1 MDRDFFEGNNVNKNS
16 KLRSTILLIVIATAQ
31 LLTGIGVAE
40 SAETTAGDDQ
50 GTGDINTGPPSVM
63 QSGTISR
70 NGVNVDFTLT
80 PVEGGTAAQPLKAGD
95 LAEIAFRIT
104 SADSGEPLRSAY
116 PGVWVD
122 IAKAWQA
129 KDRSPAQCEDRVS
142 LYLQGLVG
150 IRPQIDLNSY
160 YVMVLNRD
168 PSISVIDPVVGI
180 SGITSLY
187 TTIQLERPGADWAK
201 DELEQWMY
209 VSMPAAGKI
218 AVVDLDTF
226 KVEMNISVGD
236 KPTRVALQPDERYL
250 WIGNNATDGSDGGV
264 TVVDTVERKVV
275 ATIPTG
281 AGHHEI
287 AFSPDDRYAFVS
299 NRDAGTVSIID
310 VQRLERVRDIDTGG
324 VPLALAASPAS
335 GSVYVVDGESGT
347 ITVIDSRSL
356 DLSTRIETKAGLGP
370 LRFSEDGRWGVAVNP
385 SANEAYVIDAASGR
399 LAHTLPV
406 PGKPYKVSMSPSF
419 AYIRALDSERV
430 SMINLTQL
438 SREGELVVTN
448 FAAGS
453 TAPGK
458 AMDISIADSIVPAV
472 NEAAVLVVSPADATV
487 YYYMEGMNAPMGAFR
502 NYGHA
507 PRAVEVAN
515 RALKETEPGL
525 YTATVRVPASG
536 TFDVA
541 YLNESPRFMHCFSFE
556 ASPNPE
562 VQNAY
567 KPMDVD
573 FLMEKRRVSA
583 GNTKN
588 LRFRITDPRT
598 GQPRTD
604 VEDATV
610 LYYRAP
616 NFGRTTVPARHVG
629 DGIYEAELDFKQA
642 GAYYVFV
649 ESRSEKMK
657 YQDLDYLT
665 LMAVRNEG

>member
-1 MDRDFFEGNNVNKNS
+1 
-16 KLRSTILLIVIATAQ
+16 LIATVQ
-31 LLTGIGVAE
+31 ILTGLGTAE
-40 SAETTAGDDQ
+40 SAENSDA
-50 GTGDINTGPPSVM
+50 IRMGPDSNSVVSANGV
-63 QSGTISR
+63 QRATLVHD
-70 NGVNVDFTLT
+70 GVNVEFTLT
-80 PVEGGTAAQPLKAGD
+80 PSESSGASDPLKAGD

-104 SADSGEPLRSAY
+104 SADSGEPLRNAY

-122 IAKAWQA
+122 IARAWQA
-129 KDRSPAQCEDRVS
+129 KGRGPAQCEDRIS

-201 DELEQWMY
+201 NELEQWMY

-218 AVVDLDTF
+218 GIINLDTF
-226 KVEMNISVGD
+226 KVETTIAAGEN
-236 KPTRVALQPDERYL
+236 PTRVVLQPDERYL
-250 WIGNNATDGSDGGV
+250 WVGNNAQDGENSGV
-264 TVVDTVERKVV
+264 TVIDTTDRKVL
-275 ATIPTG
+275 ARIPTG
-281 AGHHEI
+281 SGHHEI
-287 AFSPDDRYAFVS
+287 AFSPNDRYAFVS
-299 NRDAGTVSIID
+299 NRDSGSVSVID
-310 VQRLERVRDIDTGG
+310 IQRLKKIRDIEIDGI
-324 VPLALAASPAS
+324 PLALATSKAS
-335 GSVYVVDGESGT
+335 GSVYVVDGESGQV
-347 ITVIDSRSL
+347 TVIDPVSL
-356 DLSTRIETKAGLGP
+356 NVAGSIQTDAGLGP
-370 LRFSEDGRWGVAVNP
+370 IRFSEDGRWGVAVSP
-385 SANEAYVIDAASGR
+385 AANEVYVIDAASGR
-399 LAHTLPV
+399 LAHTVPI
-406 PGKPYKVSMSPSF
+406 PGKPYKVSMSPAF

-458 AMDISIADSIVPAV
+458 AADISIADGIVPAV

-515 RALKETEPGL
+515 RALKETEPGI
-525 YTATVRVPASG
+525 YAATIRVPTSG
-536 TFDVA
+536 TFEVS
-541 YLNESPRFMHCFSFE
+541 YLHESPRFMHCFSFE

-562 VQNAY
+562 MQNVH
-567 KPMDVD
+567 KPLDVD
-573 FLMEKRRVSA
+573 FLVDQRRVSA
-583 GNTKN
+583 GDAKSV
-588 LRFRITDPRT
+588 RFRLTDPRT

-616 NFGRTTVPARHVG
+616 NFGRRTVAAEHVG
-629 DGIYEAELDFKQA
+629 DGIYQVTLDFKQA

-665 LMAVRNEG
+665 LMAVQSGGS

>member
-1 MDRDFFEGNNVNKNS
+1 VNKNS

>member
-80 PVEGGTAAQPLKAGD
+80 PVDGGNAAEPLKAGD
-95 LAEIAFRIT
+95 MAEIAFRIT

>member
-1 MDRDFFEGNNVNKNS
+1 VNRNL
-16 KLRSTILLIVIATAQ
+16 KLRPTVLLIIIATAQ
-31 LLTGIGVAE
+31 VLTGIGVAE
-40 SAETTAGDDQ
+40 SAEPNDATDAAA
-50 GTGDINTGPPSVM
+50 GPPSAA
-63 QSGTISR
+63 QSGAISKD
-70 NGVNVDFTLT
+70 GVNVEFTLT
-80 PVEGGTAAQPLKAGD
+80 PVEGSDASKPLQAGD

-104 SADSGEPLRSAY
+104 SADTGEPLRSAY

-122 IAKAWQA
+122 IAKAWKA
-129 KDRSPAQCEDRVS
+129 KDRSPAQCEDRVA

-160 YVMVLNRD
+160 YVMVMNRD

-187 TTIQLERPGADWAK
+187 TTIQLERPAADWAK
-201 DELEQWMY
+201 DDLEQWMY
-209 VSMPAAGKI
+209 VSQPQAGKVAI
-218 AVVDLDTF
+218 VNLDTF
-226 KVEMNISVGD
+226 KVVTSVAAGE
-236 KPTRVALQPDERYL
+236 KPTRVALQSDERYL
-250 WIGNNATDGSDGGV
+250 WVGNNGSGSSESGV
-264 TVVDTVERKVV
+264 TVIDTVEREVV
-275 ATIPTG
+275 ASIPTG

-287 AFSPDDRYAFVS
+287 TFSPDDRYAFVS
-299 NRDAGTVSIID
+299 NRDAGTVSVID
-310 VQRLERVRDIDTGG
+310 VQKLKKVRDIETGG
-324 VPLALAASPAS
+324 IPLALAASHAS
-335 GSVYVVDGESGT
+335 GSVYVVDGETGQ
-347 ITVIDSRSL
+347 ITVIDGRSL
-356 DLSTRIETKAGLGP
+356 EIGNRIAVKAGLGP

-385 SANEAYVIDAASGR
+385 SANEAYVIDAATGR

-438 SREGELVVTN
+438 SREGELVVTS

-525 YTATVRVPASG
+525 YAATVRVPTSG

-541 YLNESPRFMHCFSFE
+541 FLNESPRFMHCFAFE
-556 ASPNPE
+556 AAPNPE
-562 VQNAY
+562 MQNAY
-567 KPMDVD
+567 KPLDVD
-573 FLMEKRRVSA
+573 FLVEQRKVSA
-583 GNTKN
+583 GAAKN
-588 LRFRITDPRT
+588 LQFRITDPRT

-616 NFGRTTVPARHVG
+616 NFGRRTVLARHVG
-629 DGIYEAELDFKQA
+629 DGVYEVELDFKQA

-649 ESRSEKMK
+649 ESRSQKMK

-665 LMAVRNEG
+665 LMAVRSEGS

>member
-1 MDRDFFEGNNVNKNS
+1 MDRDFFEGNIVNKNS

>member
-1 MDRDFFEGNNVNKNS
+1 
-16 KLRSTILLIVIATAQ
+16 
-31 LLTGIGVAE
+31 
-40 SAETTAGDDQ
+40 
-50 GTGDINTGPPSVM
+50 
-63 QSGTISR
+63 
-70 NGVNVDFTLT
+70 
-80 PVEGGTAAQPLKAGD
+80 
-95 LAEIAFRIT
+95 
-104 SADSGEPLRSAY
+104 
-116 PGVWVD
+116 
-122 IAKAWQA
+122 
-129 KDRSPAQCEDRVS
+129 
-142 LYLQGLVG
+142 
-150 IRPQIDLNSY
+150 
-160 YVMVLNRD
+160 
-168 PSISVIDPVVGI
+168 
-180 SGITSLY
+180 
-187 TTIQLERPGADWAK
+187 
-201 DELEQWMY
+201 
-209 VSMPAAGKI
+209 
-218 AVVDLDTF
+218 
-226 KVEMNISVGD
+226 
-236 KPTRVALQPDERYL
+236 
-250 WIGNNATDGSDGGV
+250 
-264 TVVDTVERKVV
+264 
-275 ATIPTG
+275 
-281 AGHHEI
+281 
-287 AFSPDDRYAFVS
+287 
-299 NRDAGTVSIID
+299 
-310 VQRLERVRDIDTGG
+310 
-324 VPLALAASPAS
+324 
-335 GSVYVVDGESGT
+335 
-347 ITVIDSRSL
+347 
-356 DLSTRIETKAGLGP
+356 
-370 LRFSEDGRWGVAVNP
+370 
-385 SANEAYVIDAASGR
+385 
-399 LAHTLPV
+399 
-406 PGKPYKVSMSPSF
+406 
-419 AYIRALDSERV
+419 
-430 SMINLTQL
+430 
-438 SREGELVVTN
+438 
-448 FAAGS
+448 
-453 TAPGK
+453 
-458 AMDISIADSIVPAV
+458 MDISIADSIVPAV

>member
-1 MDRDFFEGNNVNKNS
+1 
-16 KLRSTILLIVIATAQ
+16 LIIIATAQ
-31 LLTGIGVAE
+31 VLTGIGVAE
-40 SAETTAGDDQ
+40 SAETTDGDDQ
-50 GTGDINTGPPSVM
+50 GTVDINAGPPSVA

-80 PVEGGTAAQPLKAGD
+80 PVDGGNAAEPLKAGD
-95 LAEIAFRIT
+95 MAEIAFRIT

-129 KDRSPAQCEDRVS
+129 KDRNPAQCEDRVS

-218 AVVDLDTF
+218 AIVDLDTF
-226 KVEMNISVGD
+226 KVETNISVGE
-236 KPTRVALQPDERYL
+236 KPTRVALQKDERYL
-250 WIGNNATDGSDGGV
+250 WVGNNAADGSDGGV

-275 ATIPTG
+275 ASIPTG

-299 NRDAGTVSIID
+299 NRDAGSVSVID
-310 VQRLERVRDIDTGG
+310 VQKLEKVREIETGG
-324 VPLALAASPAS
+324 IPLALAASSAS
-335 GSVYVVDGESGT
+335 GSVYVVDGEAGAV
-347 ITVIDSRSL
+347 TVIDGRSL
-356 DLSTRIETKAGLGP
+356 DVSNRIEVKSGLGP
-370 LRFSEDGRWGVAVNP
+370 LRFSDDGRWGVAVNP
-385 SANEAYVIDAASGR
+385 SASEAYVIDAASSQ
-399 LAHTLPV
+399 LVHTLPV

-430 SMINLTQL
+430 TMINLTQL

-453 TAPGK
+453 KAPGL

-525 YTATVRVPASG
+525 YTATVRVPTSG

-562 VQNAY
+562 MQNAY
-567 KPMDVD
+567 KPLDVD

-616 NFGRTTVPARHVG
+616 NFGRTTVLARHVG
-629 DGIYEAELDFKQA
+629 EGIYEAELDFKQA

-657 YQDLDYLT
+657 YRDLDYLT